1 MPAFIMGE
9 DIMDSLIYSLN
20 ATLPVFLVIAVGYIL
35 KQTGVLNEAFVKS
48 ANKFNFTVT
57 LPVLL
62 FTDLSATDIIGDFD
76 LRYVLYC
83 AVVTVIAFLGLW
95 LTARLFLKDKTL
107 IGEFVQAGYRSSAAL
122 MGVAFIQ
129 NMYGDSGM
137 APVMIIGCVPL
148 FNVFAVLVLTFEGD
162 GGGNGAEHIRKSLVN
177 IAKNPIILGIALGV
191 LASLV
196 RIDFPEIIDKTI
208 SSFAKMATPLAL
220 VTIGAGFE
228 GRKAVAKVKMTAVTA
243 FVKLVVLPAVFLPLA
258 VRLGFA
264 GQELVALIVMLGS
277 PTTPS
282 SYIMAKNMGHEGV
295 LTSSAIVTTTLLSSL
310 TLTFWI
316 FIARYFGLIV

>member
-1 MPAFIMGE
+1 
-9 DIMDSLIYSLN
+9 MDSLIYSLN

-62 FTDLSATDIIGDFD
+62 FADLSATDIIGDFD

-83 AVVTVIAFLGLW
+83 AIVTVIAFLGLW
-95 LTARLFLKDKTL
+95 LAARLFLKDKTL

-162 GGGNGAEHIRKSLVN
+162 RSGNGAEHIRKSLLN

-295 LTSSAIVTTTLLSSL
+295 LTSSAVVATTLLSSL

-316 FIARYFGLIV
+316 FIARYFGLIA